1 MGWTDNQVLWCSRI
15 FLSSPFRQTVRPL
28 CTDNWLDCTELILH
42 QDPHK
47 LQQNLRAQSSLH
59 ALCLAIMWQLCNG
72 LEIGNCDYL
81 HQPLLK
87 HFIHCPPSTD
97 HWFHSHLGF
106 WDYRKTLKVRKDY
119 LGNAG
124 LWSKIGKIW
133 NWKPNVPNLSVP
145 HWIHQPKCPK
155 W

>member
-1 MGWTDNQVLWCSRI
+1 MFTD
-15 FLSSPFRQTVRPL
+15 LSFFSFSSNCKTLVH
-28 CTDNWLDCTELILH
+28 WLDCTELNLH

-72 LEIGNCDYL
+72 LEIGNCDFLY
-81 HQPLLK
+81 QPLLK
-87 HFIHCPPSTD
+87 YFIKHRPLSTVHCPLVPFSFRV
-97 HWFHSHLGF
+97 WGLS
-106 WDYRKTLKVRKDY
+106 KTLKVRKDY

-124 LWSKIGKIW
+124 LWSKIEKIR

-155 W
+155 WWSF